1 MTLTPQK
8 AIGDKK
14 YAVIYFLYYYDMTDK
29 EMSSDELMTELQWRN
44 DLSSLVNGDGQATSE
59 MTGETGDQTQEES
72 EATTSDESKTQDD
85 WEKKE
90 EKKSNFQKAMEK
102 KNRTIAEKDELIA
115 SKDQRI
121 ADLEKQL
128 KEAQER
134 DDYEDIDEKEEEIQ
148 SLKNDLSYERN
159 RRNEIKSEKSRMR
172 EWLLGQMM
180 DEMNISAESQ
190 NAIKEMA
197 KQDAYKDL
205 EPEDIISLYNGKVWV
220 EYDQH
225 EMNKRAGGTSVLWDN
240 RQISSN
246 TIENMG
252 TKEMEQELT
261 RQIKSGN
268 SPF

>member
-1 MTLTPQK
+1 M
-8 AIGDKK
+8 
-14 YAVIYFLYYYDMTDK
+14 IYFLYYYDMTDK
-29 EMSSDELMTELQWRN
+29 EMSSDELMAELQWRN
-44 DLSSLVNGDGQATSE
+44 DLSTLINGGDQATSE
-59 MTGETGDQTQEES
+59 KAGETEQKADSKDSSAENSEWEKQEES
-72 EATTSDESKTQDD
+72 KADNQ
-85 WEKKE
+85 WEKE

-134 DDYEDIDEKEEEIQ
+134 DDYEDIDEKEEQIQ
-148 SLKNDLSYERN
+148 NLKNDLSYEKN
-159 RRNEIKSEKSRMR
+159 RKNEIISEKSRMK

-180 DEMNISAESQ
+180 DEMNISTESQ
-190 NAIKEMA
+190 KAIKEMA

-205 EPEDIISLYNGKVWV
+205 EPEDLISLYNGKVWV
-220 EYDQH
+220 EYDQQ

-261 RQIKSGN
+261 RQIMNGN